1 MMRFPLAVTAING
14 KRTFMSAHV
23 QLILGGARSGKS
35 RFALNQ
41 GDENRFE
48 PRIFLATASPGDEE
62 MRQRIQRHR
71 SERKSDW
78 QTLEE
83 PYQLVEALGGSAI
96 HGKGLVVVDCATLW
110 ISNLLCGM
118 GGKIKSIAEIENEFE
133 KFVQIIPQLSGNLRV
148 ISNEVGL
155 GIVPDNLLS
164 RQFRDL
170 QGTFNQ
176 SAASIANQ
184 VILLTAGIPQ
194 KIK

>member
-1 MMRFPLAVTAING
+1 
-14 KRTFMSAHV
+14 MSPNL

-35 RFALNQ
+35 HFALTQ
-41 GDENRFE
+41 GNEGLFE
-48 PRIFLATASPGDEE
+48 PRIFLATALPGDEE
-62 MRQRIQRHR
+62 MRMRINRHQTER
-71 SERKSDW
+71 GSEW

-83 PYQLVEALGGSAI
+83 PYHLVDALGRSATQE
-96 HGKGLVVVDCATLW
+96 KGLIIVDCATLW

-118 GGKIKSIAEIENEFE
+118 GGKEKTIQEIESEFE
-133 KFVQIIPQLSGNLRV
+133 RLVQSLSQLRGNIRI

-170 QGTFNQ
+170 QGIFNQ
-176 SAASIANQ
+176 SVATIANQ

>member
-1 MMRFPLAVTAING
+1 
-14 KRTFMSAHV
+14 MSATL

-35 RFALNQ
+35 RFALAQ
-41 GDENRFE
+41 GDENGFE
-48 PRIFLATASPGDEE
+48 PRLFLATASAGDEE
-62 MRQRIQRHR
+62 MRQRILRHR
-71 SERKSDW
+71 SQRGSEW

-83 PYQLVEALGGSAI
+83 PYLLVEALSRSAI
-96 HGKGLVVVDCATLW
+96 HEKGLVIVDCATFW

-118 GGKIKSIAEIENEFE
+118 GGKTKSTEEIEKEFE
-133 KFVQIIPQLSGNLRV
+133 KLVQIFPRLKGNIRV
-148 ISNEVGL
+148 VSNEVGL

-176 SAASIANQ
+176 SVASVANQ

>member
-1 MMRFPLAVTAING
+1 
-14 KRTFMSAHV
+14 MSAFL

-35 RFALNQ
+35 RFALTQ
-41 GDENRFE
+41 GGETGFE
-48 PRIFLATASPGDEE
+48 PRLFLATASPGDEE
-62 MRQRIQRHR
+62 MRQRIDRHR
-71 SERKSDW
+71 SQRGSEW

-83 PYQLVEALGGSAI
+83 PYHLVEALGRSAV
-96 HGKGLVVVDCATLW
+96 HPKGLVIVDCATLW

-118 GGKIKSIAEIENEFE
+118 GGKAKSAVEIEKEFE
-133 KFVQIIPQLSGNLRV
+133 KLVQIFPLLSGNIRIV
-148 ISNEVGL
+148 SNEVGL
-155 GIVPDNLLS
+155 GVVPDNLLS

-176 SAASIANQ
+176 SVASIANQ

>member
-1 MMRFPLAVTAING
+1 
-14 KRTFMSAHV
+14 MSASL
-23 QLILGGARSGKS
+23 QLILGGAKSGKS
-35 RFALNQ
+35 RFALSQ
-41 GDENRFE
+41 GNENLFE

-62 MRQRIQRHR
+62 MRQRIHRHQ
-71 SERKSDW
+71 SERGSDW

-83 PYQLVEALGGSAI
+83 SYQLLEALSRSAI
-96 HGKGLVVVDCATLW
+96 HEKGLVVVDCATLW

-118 GGKIKSIAEIENEFE
+118 GGKVKSVTEIENEFE
-133 KFVQIIPQLSGNLRV
+133 KLFQILPLLKGSIRF

-170 QGTFNQ
+170 QGIFNQ
-176 SAASIANQ
+176 SVASIANQ